1 MHYRV
6 FDQAN
11 QAHEANTPYN
21 DPASQME
28 ISNNIPRALREKES
42 SQAKVTSFPSVS

>member
-1 MHYRV
+1 MRYQV

-28 ISNNIPRALREKES
+28 IRNNTPRALREKGS
-42 SQAKVTSFPSVS
+42 SQAKVAFFPNAS